1 VLGKQ
6 DALDSGYDD
15 CLFLDAL
22 GHVCELSASNIFI
35 VRDGVLITPKSSTDI
50 LEGINRRTIL
60 ELAADLQ
67 IPTLEREID
76 LTEVYIAD
84 EAFACGTSTGIAPII
99 EVDSRKIGSGATQ
112 LTKRIK
118 EKYTSVL
125 NGDDAG
131 TEKYFTHLGT

>member
-1 VLGKQ
+1 MLGKQ

-15 CLFLDAL
+15 CLFLDAQ

-60 ELAADLQ
+60 ELAAELN

-84 EAFACGTSTGIAPII
+84 EAFACGTSTYIAPIV
-99 EVDSRKIGSGATQ
+99 EVDARKIGSDSTP
-112 LTKRIK
+112 LTERIE
-118 EKYTSVL
+118 EKYTAVL
-125 NGDDAG
+125 SGNEASAQ
-131 TEKYFTHLGT
+131 KYFTHFG